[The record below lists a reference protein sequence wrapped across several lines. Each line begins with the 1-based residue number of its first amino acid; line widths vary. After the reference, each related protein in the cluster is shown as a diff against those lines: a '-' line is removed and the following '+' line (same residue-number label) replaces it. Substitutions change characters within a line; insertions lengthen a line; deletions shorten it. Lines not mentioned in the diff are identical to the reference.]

1 MAAGVK
7 HYLKDGT
14 EYKGKIH
21 KTSGMAMTGA
31 KHTKASKDLFHKK
44 RHRRC
49 CNEDVVTE
57 PEG

>member
-21 KTSGMAMTGA
+21 KTAGMAMTGA

-44 RHRRC
+44 
-49 CNEDVVTE
+49 DLSAIVKKKLSKK
-57 PEG
+57 G

>member
-44 RHRRC
+44 DLSAAVKKKLSKK
-49 CNEDVVTE
+49 E
-57 PEG
+57 